1 MKKYSEE
8 ELKMLSTSTGLRYLL
23 KGNKPDFDKVLHELK
38 LENRLTDLQE
48 ELIKLQ
54 YWVVDNNERLMIL
67 IEGREFAG
75 KGGLIRALT
84 DHLNPRHMRKVAL
97 PKPSQREM
105 GQWYFQ
111 RYIQRLP
118 DPGEMVFFD
127 RSWYNRA
134 MVEPVN
140 GFCTK
145 EEYDKFMKEV
155 NHFERMIVEDNI
167 RLFKFYL
174 SISKKEQIQRIEEV
188 RDNDLRKWELTKV
201 DERSVILWNKY
212 TKFKNWMFQQTD
224 TEIAPWAI
232 IKADDRTQTYIHTIE
247 HILENTPYNGKKKYK
262 NNKK

>member
-8 ELKMLSTSTGLRYLL
+8 ELKLLSTSTGLRYSLEG
-23 KGNKPDFDKVLHELK
+23 KKPEFDAVLNLIK
-38 LENRLTDLQE
+38 LENRVADLQE

-54 YWVVDNNERLMIL
+54 YWAVEKEVRVLIL

-75 KGGLIRALT
+75 KGGLLRALT
-84 DHLNPRHMRKVAL
+84 DHLNPRSMRKVAL
-97 PKPSQREM
+97 PRPSQRES

-118 DPGEMVFFD
+118 DPGEIVFFD

-145 EEYDKFMKEV
+145 KDYDKFMREV
-155 NHFERMIVEDNI
+155 NHFERMIVEDGV

-174 SISKKEQIQRIEEV
+174 SISKKEQINRIEEV
-188 RDNDLRKWELTKV
+188 RNNPLRKWELTNV
-201 DERSVILWNKY
+201 DERAVILWDKY
-212 TKFKNWMFQQTD
+212 TKFKNWMFEKTD
-224 TEIAPWAI
+224 TEIAPWTI
-232 IKADDRTQTYIHTIE
+232 IKADDKTLTYIHTIE
-247 HILENTPYNGKKKYK
+247 HILKSTPYKQSK
-262 NNKK
+262 NKD